1 MTNRD
6 LCLFDDMPCTCDQ
19 GRPCMMTDHDIDL
32 PGPMP
37 LALVFTQRVQMIL
50 AVVCLA
56 FLALAGTLL
65 VQHAREIDRQ
75 LATEARV

>member
-1 MTNRD
+1 MTKRD
-6 LCLFDDMPCTCDQ
+6 LCLYDDMPCTCDQ

-32 PGPMP
+32 PGPMS

-50 AVVCLA
+50 LVLCLA
-56 FLALAGTLL
+56 IMTFAGTLL

-75 LATEARV
+75 LAMEARV

>member
-1 MTNRD
+1 
-6 LCLFDDMPCTCDQ
+6 
-19 GRPCMMTDHDIDL
+19 MMTDHDIDL

-37 LALVFTQRVQMIL
+37 LNLVFTQRLQMIL
-50 AVVCLA
+50 LVVCMA

-75 LATEARV
+75 LALEARI